1 MILNRRP
8 LSAVWFN
15 FRTRLAAMPRLTLK
29 GLADENKLLRNEIV
43 QLEAQLHSR
52 EERSRS
58 RHRKAQFKVEPISAR
73 TMRALDIV
81 CKHDRD
87 SVIEEQRATIAK
99 QAQVNE
105 NLRLGG
111 GLVKP
116 VLCAAFNYDE
126 QTSATIRT
134 RETTREYIMRLYT
147 KSNELTTGLMF
158 GKTSV

>member
-1 MILNRRP
+1 
-8 LSAVWFN
+8 
-15 FRTRLAAMPRLTLK
+15 MPRLTLK

-81 CKHDRD
+81 RKHDRD

-111 GLVKP
+111 GFVRP
-116 VLCAAFNYDE
+116 ILCSAFNFDE
-126 QTSATIRT
+126 NSICCAHVSAFRAKMLVRDDAAPIPL
-134 RETTREYIMRLYT
+134 IMA
-147 KSNELTTGLMF
+147 KCSSNNKMQRN
-158 GKTSV
+158 